1 MLYLEGYILFVAV
14 GSLEKMKKFVKYC
27 LKIVV
32 CFFFKIT
39 IMKGASVTYTKGIIS
54 TKLL

>member
-32 CFFFKIT
+32 FFFKIT